1 MHLHGSTRLTASG
14 ESDAIGQGQVSR
26 LFRGCGIWV
35 VDVRRRDASNWR
47 DIASRVCGA
56 DLQGLAVDL
65 WRLQSDAELAV
76 RTGHRSAQQYAT
88 CASHG
93 NRRAGLGTTGEG
105 VTLLIDCQVGRRQ
118 WCSCVRCSD
127 SARRRDIAGGVGQG
141 DIKVFAV
148 DLRRIQRHVETAVG
162 THCAAADQVAGG
174 VADVHRGACF
184 ATAGQT
190 QAIR

>member
-1 MHLHGSTRLTASG
+1 M
-14 ESDAIGQGQVSR
+14 
-26 LFRGCGIWV
+26 FRGCSIRG
-35 VDVRRRDASNWR
+35 VDVRCRDVGNWR
-47 DIASRVCGA
+47 AIACRVCSA
-56 DLQGLAVDL
+56 DLQGLAVAL
-65 WRLQSDAELAV
+65 WRLQGDAELAV

-88 CASHG
+88 CASYG
-93 NRRAGLGTTGEG
+93 YRRAGLGTTGEG

-148 DLRRIQRHVETAVG
+148 DLRRIQRHVEVAVG